1 MVRLEFTIDLD
12 YEISAPSDFVFAIA
26 AAKTPPQRVVGENL
40 QFSRPVASRWV
51 DDAQLG
57 TRLLRVR
64 AGPGALHVAYAGCVD
79 IRHHLCDPATLRES
93 AIDAIPDDVL
103 QFLAASRY
111 CQSDRLIEFAH
122 TEFGAGDPG
131 YARVERIRRW
141 VRDYVR
147 FSPGASTTATTA
159 LDTLADRRG
168 VCRDFAH
175 LMIALCRAVNVPA
188 RIVTGVD
195 YGADPQLGPCDFHA
209 YVEAWLG
216 DRWFLFDPTEISP
229 VEGLVRIGTGR
240 DAADVAFAT
249 IYGAVRTFAPVI
261 GVKAIEDAA
270 KGIRLPSR
278 TQLAVST
285 TGPPA
290 HEPRPASGHQEA
302 VLPWLLHSPPQGL
315 RPQG

>member
-12 YEISAPSDFVFAIA
+12 YEVAAASDFVFAIA
-26 AAKTPPQRVVGENL
+26 AAKTSAQRVVGESL
-40 QFSRPVASRWV
+40 QFSRPVASRWFG
-51 DDAQLG
+51 DPQLG

-64 AGPGALHVAYAGCVD
+64 AGPGALHVAYTGCVD
-79 IRHHLCDPATLRES
+79 IRHHFCEPSTLREC
-93 AIDAIPDDVL
+93 AIDELPDDIL
-103 QFLAASRY
+103 QFLSASRY
-111 CQSDRLIEFAH
+111 CQSDRLVEFAH
-122 TEFGAGDPG
+122 TEFGGVDPG
-131 YARVERIRRW
+131 YTRVEAIRRW
-141 VRDYVR
+141 VQDYVR

-216 DRWFLFDPTEISP
+216 DRWYLFDPTEISP

-249 IYGAVRTFAPVI
+249 IFGAVRTFAPVI
-261 GVKAIEDAA
+261 GVKAIEDTA

-285 TGPPA
+285 TGPA
-290 HEPRPASGHQEA
+290 AQDSRASTGNHEP
-302 VLPWLLHSPPQGL
+302 VLPWLLHSPPQAL
-315 RPQG
+315 RAQG